1 MLLEMYK
8 LKDRHYYETKKRLV
22 YAQQWVKGFLETEKQ
37 ITISDKVAQAMATEA
52 PLIFKLSQ
60 LVMLPTI
67 CLSYMKKILIWR
79 SFKKCKKEIQLLR
92 KELEKYE

>member
-1 MLLEMYK
+1 MLSEMYK
-8 LKDRHYYETKKRLV
+8 FKDRHYYETKKRLDH
-22 YAQQWVKGFLETEKQ
+22 AQVWVKGFLETEKQ
-37 ITISDKVAQAMATEA
+37 LALSDKVTQAMATEA
-52 PLIFKLSQ
+52 PITFRFAQ

-67 CLSYMKKILIWR
+67 CLSYLKKFLVWR